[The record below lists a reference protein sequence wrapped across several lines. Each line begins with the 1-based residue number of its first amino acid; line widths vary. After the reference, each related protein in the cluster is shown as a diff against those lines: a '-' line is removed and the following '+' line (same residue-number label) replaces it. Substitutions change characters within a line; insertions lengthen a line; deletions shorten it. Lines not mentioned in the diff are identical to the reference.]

1 MALDQSAL
9 DLLFGDARSQ
19 NGWQDRPVGEALL
32 RQLYDLMKMGPTS
45 LNGQLA
51 RLVFAASTEAKERA
65 VAAVSPGNVDKT
77 RSAPVVAIIG
87 YDLDFPA
94 RLPVLFPH
102 NPAVAKLF
110 EDKPDFTRETA
121 FRNSAMQGAYLILA
135 ARALGLDCGPMSG
148 FDAAKV
154 EQAFFPEGR
163 VKVNFLCGLGYGDPA
178 KLFGRSPRL
187 SFDEACRII

>member
-1 MALDQSAL
+1 MALDQAAL
-9 DLLFGDARSQ
+9 DLLFGAARSQ

-45 LNGQLA
+45 LNGQPA
-51 RLVFAASTEAKERA
+51 RLVFAASAEAKERV

-94 RLPVLFPH
+94 RLPALFPH

-163 VKVNFLCGLGYGDPA
+163 VKVNFLCGLGHGDPT

-187 SFDEACRII
+187 SFDEACRIV

>member
-1 MALDQSAL
+1 MALDQAAL
-9 DLLFGDARSQ
+9 DLLFGGARSQ
-19 NGWQDRPVGEALL
+19 NGWQDRPVDEALL

-45 LNGQLA
+45 LNGQPA
-51 RLVFAASTEAKERA
+51 RLVFATSAEAKERV

-87 YDLDFPA
+87 YDLDFPT

-187 SFDEACRII
+187 SFDEACRIA